1 MEEDIII
8 DVIVD
13 GRVLL
18 PKEIPPDVSTEIEAA
33 LTDGHVPEEIIYEG
47 VRYRWSVRPCVYP

>member
-8 DVIVD
+8 DVVVD

-18 PKEIPPDVSTEIEAA
+18 PKEIPPAVAAEIDATLAGSKAPTEI
-33 LTDGHVPEEIIYEG
+33 LCDG
-47 VRYRWSVRPCVYP
+47 VRYQWSVRPCVYP